1 MYDYVSLILFF
12 LMIRRPPRST
22 RTDTLFP
29 YTTLFRSRRRAGP
42 LPDPLLQARAGTRNR
57 ATHCRRSQSAQ
68 PLDDR
73 HLRHTAAFAHRL
85 HAIATV
91 RAFQLM
97 QQRRP
102 QLHTGGA
109 ERMRQ
114 RDRAAVA
121 VGLLARIAEAR
132 KSDVS
137 GQRVSGG
144 VVYGCSR

>member
-1 MYDYVSLILFF
+1 MLISDWSSDVCSSDL
-12 LMIRRPPRST
+12 
-22 RTDTLFP
+22 
-29 YTTLFRSRRRAGP
+29 
-42 LPDPLLQARAGTRNR
+42 PLLQARAGTRNR

-73 HLRHTAAFAHRL
+73 HIRHTAAFAHRL

-97 QQRRP
+97 QQRRH

-114 RDRAAVA
+114 RDRAAVD
-121 VGLLARIAEAR
+121 VGLLARIA
-132 KSDVS
+132 DVLRS
-137 GQRVSGG
+137 EEHTSELQSLMRISYAVF
-144 VVYGCSR
+144 